1 MDYIVYNI
9 CALINNA
16 CFICKSER
24 LYTIQSISLAG
35 RTPNREGKGGL
46 VTSRTTTCAARQDSG
61 ATNHLRGFEMRGV
74 TSSNARY

>member
-1 MDYIVYNI
+1 MIQAVCGAYRLQGVT
-9 CALINNA
+9 A
-16 CFICKSER
+16 CPSC
-24 LYTIQSISLAG
+24 SLAG
-35 RTPNREGKGGL
+35 HTPNREGKGGL